1 MKRKGKKNTNE
12 QEPDQ
17 FNEQVKKIEWKL
29 EKREKEDRKNN
40 IIIKGLKTNTEKD
53 QLKKEVEE
61 FLEKKLQIK
70 AEMI

>member
-1 MKRKGKKNTNE
+1 MKRKGKKNTNV

-17 FNEQVKKIEWKL
+17 FNEQVKEIEWKL
-29 EKREKEDRKNN
+29 EKREREDRKNN

>member
-1 MKRKGKKNTNE
+1 MKRKGKKNTNV

-17 FNEQVKKIEWKL
+17 FNEQVKEIEWKL
-29 EKREKEDRKNN
+29 EKREREDRKNN

-70 AEMI
+70 TEMI